1 MNDGKRS
8 NIIDHLGRLP
18 YKIHIIIETEMQ
30 LDMVAFDIIILV
42 ILLITFLQL
51 PTNILL
57 VYTFYRSSDF
67 PRLGLACKRQNGYVN
82 ITTNNNIR
90 ILCTIA
96 LFVCCDSF
104 LDQNGRLSIIEQYTI
119 FVCCLS
125 EVYTI

>member
-30 LDMVAFDIIILV
+30 LDMVAFDIIVV

-57 VYTFYRSSDF
+57 VYILFIGHQTFPD
-67 PRLGLACKRQNGYVN
+67 
-82 ITTNNNIR
+82 
-90 ILCTIA
+90 
-96 LFVCCDSF
+96 
-104 LDQNGRLSIIEQYTI
+104 
-119 FVCCLS
+119 
-125 EVYTI
+125 

>member
-30 LDMVAFDIIILV
+30 LDMVAFDIIVV

-67 PRLGLACKRQNGYVN
+67 P
-82 ITTNNNIR
+82 
-90 ILCTIA
+90 
-96 LFVCCDSF
+96 D
-104 LDQNGRLSIIEQYTI
+104 
-119 FVCCLS
+119 
-125 EVYTI
+125 

>member
-30 LDMVAFDIIILV
+30 LDMVAFDIIVV

-96 LFVCCDSF
+96 LFVVILF
-104 LDQNGRLSIIEQYTI
+104 
-119 FVCCLS
+119 
-125 EVYTI
+125 